1 MSVWDGLDAPRAA
14 RVLGISP
21 VAFRLRLSRARK
33 ALRAHAKAL
42 PQTSMALRG
51 LDAAETRAD
60 IDVGADPR
68 AQRILSRVLSAPLVS
83 AAGASGAAAPA
94 VRRRRRVAR
103 RVAAVGAVAAVVT
116 VISVAAP
123 RLVPGDE
130 ALAWSAVP
138 QALPADD
145 ARQAEQA
152 CTAAVLN
159 DPSPVEGVDQSR
171 MRPVITEARG
181 SLVLVYLSDRAASP
195 SESTCYVRD
204 GRVEAMGGS
213 LATPQSPP
221 APPVPANSLL
231 VGLGQVFS
239 TSSGSIRGVT
249 GRVGSDVV
257 GVVFDTVAKGAVTA
271 TVRNGHVAAW
281 WPDAPT
287 TEELENARTAPEIR
301 GATVTLRDGSTREV
315 SVEELSGRTPE
326 ELSRP
331 DTGGSAS

>member
-1 MSVWDGLDAPRAA
+1 MNIIRRNPTDRQIEYSL
-14 RVLGISP
+14 L
-21 VAFRLRLSRARK
+21 
-33 ALRAHAKAL
+33 
-42 PQTSMALRG
+42 G
-51 LDAAETRAD
+51 LDAAETSADVRAD
-60 IDVGADPR
+60 PQ
-68 AQRILSRVLSAPLVS
+68 AQRILERVLSVPLAPRV
-83 AAGASGAAAPA
+83 AGAAAPA
-94 VRRRRRVAR
+94 PQRRRRVVR
-103 RVAAVGAVAAVVT
+103 RIAAVGSVAAAIT
-116 VISVAAP
+116 VASVAAP
-123 RLVPGDE
+123 QLFEGGQ
-130 ALAWSAVP
+130 ALAWSATP
-138 QALPADD
+138 QALSTDD
-145 ARQAEQA
+145 AHEAEQA
-152 CTAAVLN
+152 CIADVLA

-204 GRVEAMGGS
+204 GQVIAMGGS

-231 VGLGQVFS
+231 VGLGQVYS
-239 TSSGSIRGVT
+239 TSWGSIRGVT

-257 GVVFDTVAKGAVTA
+257 GVAFDTVAKGPVTA

-301 GATVTLRDGSTREV
+301 GATVTLRDGSTREI
-315 SVEELSGRTPE
+315 SVEELSGRTSE

-331 DTGGSAS
+331 DTGGSA